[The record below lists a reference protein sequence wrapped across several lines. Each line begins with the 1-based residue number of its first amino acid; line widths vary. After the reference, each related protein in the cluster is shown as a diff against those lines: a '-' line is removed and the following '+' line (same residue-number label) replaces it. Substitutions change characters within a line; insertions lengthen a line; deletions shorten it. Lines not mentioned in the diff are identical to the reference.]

1 MTINYQ
7 QEQLIAEF
15 AAKLVLTKSVGD
27 IFPQPPGGEAGLR
40 EPRRPQP
47 DYTSGAIGLMVA
59 IKVQA

>member
-15 AAKLVLTKSVGD
+15 AAKLVLAKSVGD
-27 IFPQPPGGEAGLR
+27 IF
-40 EPRRPQP
+40 PQP